1 MVWKGAGG
9 GTRHGLAALA
19 VAVVALAA
27 SAGATPARTS
37 TGDCTPQASWGTLQ
51 PASVETEVIALVN
64 AHRAALGLHTLTP
77 APSLSASAEWKSL
90 NMAGY
95 NYMQHDDPAPV
106 ARTVSDRLGACGY
119 PSTSAAW
126 GENIAYGF
134 PSAQSVMTAWLND
147 PPHRENLEDPA
158 YTTIGVGAASNGS
171 GVIFWTQ
178 DFGTTGGSAPAPT
191 PAPTPA
197 APASQ
202 PPQAP
207 QSQSQPDPQTT
218 PQTQPQS
225 PPQPQGKPSP
235 NEAAVSGP
243 DVQAELPQTYGAAP
257 SEGADGN
264 PDASVEATFEGV
276 LSHDPLTRGDRG
288 EASGNELAREETR
301 HVHVRNG
308 RLLS

>member
-1 MVWKGAGG
+1 
-9 GTRHGLAALA
+9 LA

-37 TGDCTPQASWGTLQ
+37 TGDCAPGGSWGTLQ

-77 APSLSASAEWKSL
+77 APSLTASAEWKSL

-119 PSTSAAW
+119 PSTTAAW

-158 YTTIGVGAASNGS
+158 YTTIGVGAASNSS

-178 DFGTTGGSAPAPT
+178 DFGTTGGSAPAQT

-197 APASQ
+197 SAPIAAPGSTPVAPPTQ
-202 PPQAP
+202 PAQMPQT
-207 QSQSQPDPQTT
+207 QSQPDPQDQPQT
-218 PQTQPQS
+218 PQQS
-225 PPQPQGKPSP
+225 PLPQGTPNP

-257 SEGADGN
+257 SEGANGD

-276 LSHDPLTRGDRG
+276 VSHDPLTRGDRG
-288 EASGNELAREETR
+288 EASGGELSREETR

-308 RLLS
+308 RRLS